1 MNISPYVLLN
11 KIHSKGLLW
20 FFDRLK
26 IEFRNPTKQ
35 FSKKTIDFILV
46 FRKKLF
52 KLFLKEIHDDLL
64 YFIYDLEI
72 CDITYSFVMMLVD
85 AEFEAKKQGKKGFVV
100 VVVPRST
107 LSQPGLSFV
116 EYDSVIDDHSKLWRL
131 QNIIMPLIPLSPF
144 CRGLYILPQ
153 RDDVF
158 DFVKNHDV
166 YPYLYDGVNLRAP
179 CDPILRYKKLS
190 QPNLVEGLRALPQG
204 LRYVQDW
211 LQINKIQL
219 PVVTIT
225 IRSSLYDK
233 GRNSNIDAWSK
244 FASYLLVCGYH
255 AVIIPDTDNAFG
267 QESLFERASIFSEC
281 SWNMGLRAA
290 IYEIA
295 FLNFFVPNGPADLA
309 VFNPGTSYICMNM
322 LPASSI
328 VTTEAAYKAVGHVIG
343 EDYKFATDKQ
353 RLCFKPD
360 SFENIKYEFDQ
371 FVSDYPTH

>member
-1 MNISPYVLLN
+1 MKISPHVLFN
-11 KIHSKGLLW
+11 KIHKKGLLW
-20 FFDRLK
+20 FFNRLK
-26 IEFRNPTKQ
+26 IEIRNPTKQ
-35 FSKKTIDFILV
+35 SSKQLIDFALGA
-46 FRKKLF
+46 RKKIF
-52 KLFLKEIHDDLL
+52 KFFKKAKHDELL
-64 YFIYDLEI
+64 YLIYDLEI

-85 AEFEAKKQGKKGFVV
+85 AEFEAKKQRKKGFVV

-107 LSQPGLSFV
+107 ALRPDLSFV

-144 CRGLYILPQ
+144 CRGLYFLPR

-158 DFVKNHDV
+158 DLIKNHDV

-179 CDPILRYKKLS
+179 SDPVLRYKKLD

-211 LQINKIQL
+211 LQMNKIQL

-244 FASYLLVCGYH
+244 FATYLLVSGYH
-255 AVIIPDTDNAFG
+255 AVIIPDTDNAFVK
-267 QESLFERASIFSEC
+267 ESAFEDASIFREC
-281 SWNMGLRAA
+281 SWNIGLRAA
-290 IYEIA
+290 IYETA
-295 FLNFFVPNGPADLA
+295 FLNFFVPNGCADLA
-309 VFNPGTSYICMNM
+309 VFNPTASYICMNM
-322 LPASSI
+322 LPANSI
-328 VTTEAAYKAVGHVIG
+328 ITTEEAYKAVGHVIG

-360 SFENIKYEFDQ
+360 SFENIKHEFDQ
-371 FVSDYPTH
+371 FVSHYPPS